1 MVHHLY
7 HQDFFICLGINTF
20 DIIYI
25 YNYLFIFGM
34 LYVSIYI
41 HDILICLAD
50 SKCHIIPFK
59 KSTLLRIIFAAQL
72 NAQSQ

>member
-25 YNYLFIFGM
+25 YNYLFIFGFSI
-34 LYVSIYI
+34 LGLKVTLWSVVSGWQVCRGVI
-41 HDILICLAD
+41 
-50 SKCHIIPFK
+50 
-59 KSTLLRIIFAAQL
+59 KSDTGSVVRKYL
-72 NAQSQ
+72 